1 MIDLHCDTI
10 SALYNNPECG
20 SLKKNSLQVDIEKL
34 KQGHSTAQFFAMFV
48 DTAVIEDSFLYCNNL
63 IRKFYQELA
72 LNKDCIEIAHN
83 FYEYLE
89 NDKNKKISAFLTIE
103 EGAVLKG
110 DLTNLNR
117 FYQQGVRLITL
128 TWNYANEIGY
138 PNFNFTY
145 QNKGLTSFGKSVV
158 CEMNRLGMIV
168 DVSHL
173 SDQGFYD
180 VAKISC
186 KPFVASHSNSRA
198 MVYHSRNLTDD
209 MIRVLAEK
217 GGIIGINFSNNLL
230 SGSSYSYVEDMI
242 RHMKHIYQIGGSD
255 VLALGTDF
263 DGIHAILEVEN
274 IGQID
279 KLFGALKSQGFKNDD
294 IEKVSK
300 LNCLRVIRD
309 CLV

>member
-10 SALYNNPECG
+10 SALYNRPESG
-20 SLKKNSLQVDIEKL
+20 SLKKSSLQVDLEKL

-48 DTAVIEDSFLYCNNL
+48 DMAVSEDYFYYCNNL

-72 LNKDCIEIAHN
+72 LNNDCIVIAHN
-83 FYEYLE
+83 FPEYLQ
-89 NDKNKKISAFLTIE
+89 NCKNNKVSAFLTIE
-103 EGAVLKG
+103 EGAVLNG
-110 DLTNLNR
+110 DLTNVDK
-117 FYQQGVRLITL
+117 FYQLGVRLITL
-128 TWNYANEIGY
+128 TWNYTNEIGY
-138 PNFNFTY
+138 PNFEFTY

-158 CEMNRLGMIV
+158 REMNRLGMIV

-180 VAKISC
+180 VAKVSA

-198 MVYHSRNLTDD
+198 VVYHSRNLTDD

-217 GGIIGINFSNNLL
+217 GGVIGINFSNNLL

-242 RHMKHIYQIGGSD
+242 RHIKHIYQIGGSD
-255 VLALGTDF
+255 VLALGSDF
-263 DGIHAILEVEN
+263 DGIHAILEIEN

-279 KLFGALKSQGFKNDD
+279 KLFWSLKRQGFKNDD
-294 IEKVSK
+294 IEKLSK
-300 LNCLRVIRD
+300 LNCLRVIKE
-309 CLV
+309 CLI